1 MSTHIEPT
9 PLIIDWLRDYNEAPW
24 RRFIHSLERSGDLVT
39 VDGVWIDA
47 QGLFRTRFRCDSKT
61 CSLPGRDSEVES
73 CCQEYDVEIT
83 PAERDRIVAHAG
95 DVIEFLAAN
104 DPARVKSG
112 RGIESF
118 FKESHTIEL
127 AKEEGRCAFSY
138 RDSTGQLWCGLH
150 SLALEKGIPLEA
162 IKPIAC
168 ILFPLVVCRFENGDT
183 LLTSTSSET
192 ERLFDNAKESNKLPC
207 LKLQTADPMFMECRT
222 AIELSFGKPFYDR
235 LVAASEHYFKN
246 LPPQKGQPF

>member
-1 MSTHIEPT
+1 MSTRIEPT
-9 PLIIDWLRDYNEAPW
+9 PLVINWLRDYNEAPW
-24 RRFIHSLERSGDLVT
+24 RRFVRSLEQRGDLVT
-39 VDGVWIDA
+39 VDGIMIDA
-47 QGLFRTRFRCDSKT
+47 GGLFRTRFRCDSKT
-61 CSLPGRDSEVES
+61 CSLPGRESEVES

-95 DVIEFLAAN
+95 DVVEFLAAN
-104 DPARVKSG
+104 DPKRVKPG
-112 RGIESF
+112 RQIDSF
-118 FKESHTIEL
+118 FKERNIIEL
-127 AKEEGRCAFSY
+127 AKEDGRCAFSY

-150 SLALEKGIPLEA
+150 SLALEKGMPLEA

-192 ERLFDNAKESNKLPC
+192 EQLFDGAKESNKLPC

-222 AIELSFGKPFYDR
+222 AIEVAFGDGFYER
-235 LVAASEHYFKN
+235 LAAASDQFLRN
-246 LPPQKGQPF
+246 PAAQ